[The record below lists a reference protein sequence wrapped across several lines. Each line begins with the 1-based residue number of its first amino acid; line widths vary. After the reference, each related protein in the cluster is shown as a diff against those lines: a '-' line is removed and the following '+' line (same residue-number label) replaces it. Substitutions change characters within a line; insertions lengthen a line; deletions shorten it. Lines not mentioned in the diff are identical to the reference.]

1 MRSGNM
7 ERPAGA
13 DGSGVSPMGTLTA
26 ISFTIPQFFLA
37 FISAAGIPAA
47 VVGFCVWMMQQKIL
61 KRDKQ
66 REEDN
71 LRYRKEREQREKNRE
86 QFEIN
91 LLEQINATMALS
103 EATAKAVQR
112 IPDAHCNG
120 DMHKALEYA
129 AETKKKQ
136 KQFLTEKGIQAIM

>member
-1 MRSGNM
+1 
-7 ERPAGA
+7 
-13 DGSGVSPMGTLTA
+13 MGIT
-26 ISFTIPQFFLA
+26 ITIPQLILA
-37 FISAAGIPAA
+37 FIGAAGIPAA
-47 VVGFCVWMMQQKIL
+47 VVGFAVWMMQQKIL

-71 LRYRKEREQREKNRE
+71 LRYRKEREEKEQARE

-91 LLEQINATMALS
+91 LLEQLNATMALS

-120 DMHKALEYA
+120 DMHAALKYA
-129 AETKKKQ
+129 EETKRKQ
-136 KQFLTEKGIQAIM
+136 KEFLQKKGIQAIM

>member
-1 MRSGNM
+1 
-7 ERPAGA
+7 
-13 DGSGVSPMGTLTA
+13 MGIT
-26 ISFTIPQFFLA
+26 ITIPQLLLA
-37 FISAAGIPAA
+37 FIGAAGIPAA
-47 VVGFCVWMMQQKIL
+47 VAGFAVWMMQQKIL

-71 LRYRKEREQREKNRE
+71 LRYRKEREEKEKARE

-91 LLEQINATMALS
+91 LLEQLNATMALS

-120 DMHKALEYA
+120 DMHAALKYA
-129 AETKKKQ
+129 EETKRKQ
-136 KQFLTEKGIQAIM
+136 KSFLTEKGIQAIM

>member
-1 MRSGNM
+1 M
-7 ERPAGA
+7 
-13 DGSGVSPMGTLTA
+13 SPIGIT
-26 ISFTIPQFFLA
+26 ITIPQLILA
-37 FISAAGIPAA
+37 FIGAAGIPAA
-47 VVGFCVWMMQQKIL
+47 VVGFAVWMMQQKIL

-71 LRYRKEREQREKNRE
+71 LRYRKEREEKEQARE

-91 LLEQINATMALS
+91 LLEQLNATMALS

-120 DMHKALEYA
+120 DMHAALKYA
-129 AETKKKQ
+129 EETKRKQ
-136 KQFLTEKGIQAIM
+136 KEFLQKKGIQAIM

>member
-1 MRSGNM
+1 MVILAST
-7 ERPAGA
+7 
-13 DGSGVSPMGTLTA
+13 V
-26 ISFTIPQFFLA
+26 SFTVPQLFVGFLA
-37 FISAAGIPAA
+37 AAGIPAA
-47 VVGFCVWMMQQKIL
+47 IVGFAVWMMQQKIL

-71 LRYRKEREQREKNRE
+71 LRYRNEREQREKNRE

>member
-1 MRSGNM
+1 MNSL
-7 ERPAGA
+7 
-13 DGSGVSPMGTLTA
+13 TLTIHQLIWGVVA
-26 ISFTIPQFFLA
+26 
-37 FISAAGIPAA
+37 AAGIPSAI
-47 VVGFCVWMMQQKIL
+47 VGFAVWMMQQKIL

-71 LRYRKEREQREKNRE
+71 LRYRQEREEREQARE

-91 LLEQINATMALS
+91 LLEQLNATMALS

-120 DMHKALEYA
+120 DMHTALKYA
-129 AETKKKQ
+129 EETKRKQ
-136 KQFLTEKGIQAIM
+136 KEFLQKKGIQAIM

>member
-1 MRSGNM
+1 M
-7 ERPAGA
+7 
-13 DGSGVSPMGTLTA
+13 VILTSTV
-26 ISFTIPQFFLA
+26 SFTMSQLFMGFLA
-37 FISAAGIPAA
+37 AAGIPAA
-47 VVGFCVWMMQQKIL
+47 IVGFAVWTMQQKIL
-61 KRDKQ
+61 RNQKKRD
-66 REEDN
+66 EEN
-71 LRYRKEREQREKNRE
+71 LRYRTAREEKERNRE

-120 DMHKALEYA
+120 DMHAALKYA
-129 AETKKKQ
+129 EDTKRKQ